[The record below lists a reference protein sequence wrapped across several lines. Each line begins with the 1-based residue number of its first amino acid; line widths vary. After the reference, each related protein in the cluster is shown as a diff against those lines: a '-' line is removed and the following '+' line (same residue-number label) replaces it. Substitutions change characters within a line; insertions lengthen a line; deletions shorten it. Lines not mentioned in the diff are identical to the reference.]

1 MKKILSIPPLVFL
14 LGITGQAYAIP
25 IGDNTPPQVACIES
39 VNPHGQTIPPAGS
52 TTLPGVQGGQN
63 EDGFYQL
70 FAADDIDPNP
80 GIYITDTGSGA
91 VFGPFQSGSIVKITE
106 DPEGVPEAKKIG
118 STNGQAGAVDYHLI
132 LLGDPAVFAV
142 DASGN
147 TSNSVAC
154 FVPPPPK

>member
-14 LGITGQAYAIP
+14 LGITGQAYA
-25 IGDNTPPQVACIES
+25 TPPVDNNPPEVACIES

-52 TTLPGVQGGQN
+52 TTLPGVQ
-63 EDGFYQL
+63 
-70 FAADDIDPNP
+70 
-80 GIYITDTGSGA
+80 GSGA